1 MSNINLFSICSIL
14 SSAKPQSET
23 GKQNE
28 AQTITCTYTTS
39 MSYPCLYWYRQYPN
53 SNLQYILRKSSY
65 CDNRAKGFERFNVVT
80 DSSSTRLTINSLR
93 PTDTAVYYCAIVD
106 LHTDNIYCRL

>member
-1 MSNINLFSICSIL
+1 MEVL
-14 SSAKPQSET
+14 SHDSLWGDSLEQPQSET